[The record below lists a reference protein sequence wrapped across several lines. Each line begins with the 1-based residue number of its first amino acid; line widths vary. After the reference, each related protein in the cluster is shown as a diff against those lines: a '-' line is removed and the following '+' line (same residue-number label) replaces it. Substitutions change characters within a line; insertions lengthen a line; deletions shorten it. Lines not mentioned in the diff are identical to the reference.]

1 MNNTPVEMADILRQ
15 SGKIYVVIAVLV
27 IIFLSIAVYLFLQDK
42 KIKELENKLKEKN
55 SSE

>member
-1 MNNTPVEMADILRQ
+1 MNNTLVEMADILRQ

-27 IIFLSIAVYLFLQDK
+27 IIFLSIAVYLFMQDK

>member
-27 IIFLSIAVYLFLQDK
+27 IIFLSIAVYLFMQDK